1 MKKCLVTGA
10 SGIVG
15 KKLIS
20 KLLNSGNYEITALDL
35 KSTKS
40 VKTLNKFKNK
50 INIVYG
56 DINDSTIMNA
66 LIKDHDVIF
75 HLAGLMPPTTEL
87 HPNLANIIEY
97 GGSKS
102 IIDAIKEFNPKAY
115 FIFLS
120 TTAVYGNVKQAT
132 VDSDINILN
141 HDIYSQNKYKIE
153 DYIRKNLT
161 NYTIYRVPLII
172 EKNNYN
178 SFMYNIPLNT
188 KIEVITN
195 SLVANAL
202 ITSLTNKR
210 KLNKK
215 TFNLSG
221 GKKYQISTNALY
233 IKALQIEGVSLRF
246 FLMRYFIPQNFYGH
260 IYPDSHEL
268 NGILDFQKGSIS
280 EYLNSFTVSKK
291 FLRSINRLIAY
302 FYIRKL
308 SK

>member
-66 LIKDHDVIF
+66 LIKDHDVII

-102 IIDAIKEFNPKAY
+102 IIDAIKELNPKAY
-115 FIFLS
+115 FVFLS
-120 TTAVYGNVKQAT
+120 TTAVYGNVKQAR

-141 HDIYSQNKYKIE
+141 NDIYSQNKYKIE
-153 DYIRKNLT
+153 DYIKKNLT

-202 ITSLTNKR
+202 VTSLTNKR

-215 TFNLSG
+215 IFNLSG
-221 GKKYQISTNALY
+221 GKKYQISTNTLY

-260 IYPDSHEL
+260 IYPDNQEL
-268 NGILDFQKGSIS
+268 NDILDFQKGSIA

-291 FLRSINRLIAY
+291 FLRSINRFIAY